1 MRFMSLQRLASR
13 RVQGSIMR
21 SFDKIE
27 AMAGKHHGGPK
38 GIAAKLAEWEIDPG
52 VAKKKDSRFLAGMAK
67 AVFSSGFSWEVIEK
81 KWPGF
86 EVAFERFEPKRVAA
100 YGEDDVDR
108 LLKDASIVRNGAKIM
123 ATIENARFIVATAR
137 EHGSFGKFLAGWP
150 GTDQIGLMEHLK
162 KNASRLG
169 GATVQYFLRFEGW
182 DAFILSQDVCKALI
196 REDVVEKAPTSRKDL
211 AAAQAAF
218 NTWREQS
225 GRPVREISRILALS
239 VG

>member
-1 MRFMSLQRLASR
+1 MK
-13 RVQGSIMR
+13 

-38 GIAAKLAEWEIDPG
+38 GIAAKLAEWPVDTNL
-52 VAKKKDSRFLAGMAK
+52 KTKKDGQFLAGMAK
-67 AVFSSGFSWEVIEK
+67 AVFSSGFSWQVIEK

-86 EVAFERFEPKRVAA
+86 ETAFEKFDPKRVAA
-100 YGEDDVDR
+100 YGDEDVDR
-108 LLKDASIVRNGAKIM
+108 LLKDTRIVRNGAKIM
-123 ATIENARFIVATAR
+123 ATIENARFVVDTAK
-137 EHGSFGKFLAGWP
+137 EHGSFGKFLAAWP
-150 GTDQIGLMEHLK
+150 VTDQIGLMDHLK

-196 REDVVEKAPTSRKDL
+196 REGVVSKEPTSKKDL
-211 AAAQAAF
+211 AATQAAF
-218 NTWREQS
+218 NKWREQS

>member
-1 MRFMSLQRLASR
+1 MK
-13 RVQGSIMR
+13 

-38 GIAAKLAEWEIDPG
+38 GVGAVLKQWTVDTNLNAR
-52 VAKKKDSRFLAGMAK
+52 KDRQFLAGMAK

-86 EVAFERFEPKRVAA
+86 EAAFDGFEPKKVAA
-100 YGEDDVDR
+100 YDEDKIDA
-108 LLKDASIVRNGAKIM
+108 LLKDTRIVRNGAKIM
-123 ATIENARFIVATAR
+123 ATIDNARFVVATAK
-137 EHGSFGKFLAGWP
+137 EYGSFAKFLTAWP
-150 GTDQIGLMEHLK
+150 VTDQVGLMDHLK

-182 DAFILSQDVCKALI
+182 DAFILSRDVVRALI
-196 REDVVEKAPTSRKDL
+196 REGVVAKEPTSKKDL
-211 AAAQAAF
+211 AAVQAAF

-239 VG
+239 VGPSGQA